1 MQPAHE
7 GHIDVFN
14 GRDPR
19 VQVHVHHGEDDG
31 VAFGGGFGQGFRQER
46 ESHPVPQQGGVRCP
60 AEAAALGG
68 EAEVRFRS
76 LAPENQHPNHLSQGL
91 LSQQR
96 ARALGN
102 AMNGVQ
108 NTMMQQQHGMQHNMM
123 QQQHG
128 MPHNVDFPPGL
139 RQQQHR
145 PMPQRQQLRMDA
157 HPSFQGNDASPH
169 MPHDRNVLLHQQ
181 LGMPTNQQ
189 AQQQFSGAD
198 GEFLIPA
205 SHQSSASPSP
215 SASSPSTFAP
225 LSPGFHQENKLQH
238 QHEETRDMLQVLA
251 SHLHLAS
258 SPSARCFG
266 GRVRATVRFRKCKS
280 KCNLRGH
287 ELAKCPFALS
297 VADFF
302 FVLKKYWE
310 VRRRTAAPLRPGEPF
325 VFAVCFVLVCGVQA
339 LTSFALFLFCV
350 RRFFFLD
357 NFCSFVC
364 VGKCAVVRVP

>member
-7 GHIDVFN
+7 GHIDAFN

-19 VQVHVHHGEDDG
+19 VHVHAHVYHGEDDG

-46 ESHPVPQQGGVRCP
+46 ESHPVQQQGGVRCP

-68 EAEVRFRS
+68 EEEVRFRS
-76 LAPENQHPNHLSQGL
+76 LAPENQHPNHPSQGL
-91 LSQQR
+91 LSQHR
-96 ARALGN
+96 ARALVGN
-102 AMNGVQ
+102 AMNGIQ
-108 NTMMQQQHGMQHNMM
+108 NTMMQQQHGMQHNMI

-128 MPHNVDFPPGL
+128 MPHNPDFPPGL
-139 RQQQHR
+139 RHQQHR

-157 HPSFQGNDASPH
+157 HPSFQGNDASSH

-225 LSPGFHQENKLQH
+225 LSPGFHQENKLKH
-238 QHEETRDMLQVLA
+238 QQEETRDMLQVLA
-251 SHLHLAS
+251 SHMHFAS
-258 SPSARCFG
+258 SPSVGCFG
-266 GRVRATVRFRKCKS
+266 GRVRAPGALKLQEKV
-280 KCNLRGH
+280 GH
-287 ELAKCPFALS
+287 EPAKCPFAQ
-297 VADFF
+297 
-302 FVLKKYWE
+302 K
-310 VRRRTAAPLRPGEPF
+310 RG
-325 VFAVCFVLVCGVQA
+325 
-339 LTSFALFLFCV
+339 
-350 RRFFFLD
+350 RFFF
-357 NFCSFVC
+357 
-364 VGKCAVVRVP
+364 